1 VLLNDVKI
9 GVVVADLFKVLGVVL
24 TLLAWTNL
32 LITDKVKKQS
42 QNKKI
47 EVIEV

>member
-1 VLLNDVKI
+1 MFNDITKGI
-9 GVVVADLFKVLGVVL
+9 VVGDLFKVLGVVI

-32 LITDKVKKQS
+32 LITDKVRKQKE
-42 QNKKI
+42 NKKV